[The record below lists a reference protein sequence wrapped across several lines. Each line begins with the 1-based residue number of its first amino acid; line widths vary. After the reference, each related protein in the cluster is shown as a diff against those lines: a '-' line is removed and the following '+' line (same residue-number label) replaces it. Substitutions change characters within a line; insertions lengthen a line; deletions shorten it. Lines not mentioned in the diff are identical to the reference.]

1 MATIEIN
8 YHNIKQNAIN
18 LKKETQDI
26 IAVVKNNA
34 YNLGLKECVKIFS
47 EAGINYF
54 ATTKEEECKIIRE
67 TLGEEVSIFLLNPT
81 RDFELVRNYNIE
93 VNIANLDYL
102 KENIDELRD
111 LTLQLEFAGSMRRAG
126 AKTLDE
132 VLNIINFCKE
142 NNLNLKGFWSHFS
155 FADEFDGFYEKE
167 KELVLKVLEEAL
179 KIHDFEV
186 VHLQNSASF
195 IRDGAFEKTTHQ
207 RLGIILYGA
216 LPYDVKQYSVALPN
230 LVIKNPIT
238 VYGEIVNIVDLKEGE
253 CIGYSNAYIAE
264 KDKKVGVVNIGYG
277 DGILRDRLRGNTC
290 VINNEEKDIY
300 ATMMSHLVVEISEK
314 EKIGDKVFLYD
325 DIQQLHNYVKY
336 FGPNSV
342 QLAALNYNSLNVKK
356 IY

>member
-1 MATIEIN
+1 MFPLIEEALEKN
-8 YHNIKQNAIN
+8 WKVNLWSWKDSLSNEYLDIK
-18 LKKETQDI
+18 E
-26 IAVVKNNA
+26 
-34 YNLGLKECVKIFS
+34 VKIKYLDDVA
-47 EAGINYF
+47 EDLIYF
-54 ATTKEEECKIIRE
+54 
-67 TLGEEVSIFLLNPT
+67 N
-81 RDFELVRNYNIE
+81 RDI
-93 VNIANLDYL
+93 
-102 KENIDELRD
+102 
-111 LTLQLEFAGSMRRAG
+111 
-126 AKTLDE
+126 
-132 VLNIINFCKE
+132 
-142 NNLNLKGFWSHFS
+142 
-155 FADEFDGFYEKE
+155 DGFYEKE

-195 IRDGAFEKTTHQ
+195 LRDGAFEKTTHQ

-216 LPYDVKQYSVALPN
+216 LPYDVKQYPVSLPN
-230 LVIKNPIT
+230 LVMKNPIT

-290 VINNEEKDIY
+290 IINNEEKDIY